1 MQFGETTYWGKQ
13 TLFNKLVECKRISD
27 YIEYNE
33 KLVGKVRS
41 EYIV

>member
-1 MQFGETTYWGKQ
+1 MRFSERTHWGKQ
-13 TLFNKLVECKRISD
+13 TLFNKLVKCKCISD
-27 YIEYNE
+27 YIEYSE